1 MPQFKPYRWI
11 KMIGLTLILL
21 TILVN
26 FIHLVSLPS
35 ILKINCTRTFLTFEG
50 I

>member
-11 KMIGLTLILL
+11 KMVGITLILL
-21 TILVN
+21 TILIN

-35 ILKINCTRTFLTFEG
+35 VLKINRIRSYLIIE
-50 I
+50 

>member
-21 TILVN
+21 TILIN
-26 FIHLVSLPS
+26 FIHLISLPS
-35 ILKINCTRTFLTFEG
+35 ILKINRIRTYLTLE
-50 I
+50 